1 MLIHLFKYNQLKNDI
16 PTSIY
21 KMGGPS
27 VKISLI
33 SQLFVIPFNFG
44 YVYIISSSLKNF
56 IRIKNSSD
64 NYTKSFMIHEMY
76 GCHGMILMG
85 INIILASVIIC
96 SIVENLIITS
106 NLRKRNN
113 YYSELMQKLFCE
125 KKLPYIENLR
135 IKSLRCFKH

>member
-1 MLIHLFKYNQLKNDI
+1 MLIYLFKYNQLKNEI

-21 KMGGPS
+21 KMDGPS
-27 VKISLI
+27 VKLYLI
-33 SQLFVIPFNFG
+33 SQLFVKPFNFS
-44 YVYIISSSLKNF
+44 YVYIINSSLKNF
-56 IRIKNSSD
+56 VRIKNSSE

-76 GCHGMILMG
+76 GCHCMILMG
-85 INIILASVIIC
+85 INIILASVIIR

-106 NLRKRNN
+106 SLMKRNN

>member
-1 MLIHLFKYNQLKNDI
+1 MLIYLFKYNQLKNEI

-27 VKISLI
+27 VKLYLI
-33 SQLFVIPFNFG
+33 SQLFVKPFNFS
-44 YVYIISSSLKNF
+44 YVYIINSSLKNF
-56 IRIKNSSD
+56 VHIKNSSD

-76 GCHGMILMG
+76 GCHYMILMG
-85 INIILASVIIC
+85 INILASVIIR
-96 SIVENLIITS
+96 SIVENLIIKS
-106 NLRKRNN
+106 SLRKRNN

-135 IKSLRCFKH
+135 IKSLRYFKH

>member
-1 MLIHLFKYNQLKNDI
+1 
-16 PTSIY
+16 
-21 KMGGPS
+21 
-27 VKISLI
+27 
-33 SQLFVIPFNFG
+33 
-44 YVYIISSSLKNF
+44 
-56 IRIKNSSD
+56 
-64 NYTKSFMIHEMY
+64 MIHEMY

-135 IKSLRCFKH
+135 IKSLSCFKY